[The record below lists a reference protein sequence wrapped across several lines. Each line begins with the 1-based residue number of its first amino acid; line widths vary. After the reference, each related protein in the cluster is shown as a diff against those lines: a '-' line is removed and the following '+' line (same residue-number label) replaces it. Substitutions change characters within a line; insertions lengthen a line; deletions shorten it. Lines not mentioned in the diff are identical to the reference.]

1 MTITAPDPRSGWQA
15 ALELLPLL
23 GPQLEMLWLT
33 VAPRHSLTLLCQ
45 VDVPAPPAELL
56 QSLPRRFP
64 RLRLLRLRTVPKL
77 EREGSAQ
84 DAASLLDN
92 PERLLANCLPLPALW
107 PAALAQLPLTDLQL
121 DVAHPLPDGL
131 VASLPTGL
139 TWLRLAVA
147 AAPLAQLQGLT
158 ALSQLQGL
166 ELCDGRQ
173 AQSGALLAVPAPA
186 AFPKLQH
193 FEVFGRQAKLQVG
206 HFALS
211 SCTLTCHAM
220 PDGSSYSELE
230 VFGMSPQQ
238 RDASLSQLLA
248 TLLPAGAPALGALT
262 LERTSCLSPALVR
275 GCSQLSRLSALRL
288 DSCGGADEWL
298 GALASQAP
306 GLTSLRCD
314 ACYASIVPSEVAA
327 LGSLREL
334 IWLDN
339 ELSCLPVGPYLS
351 GLERLQLSN
360 NQLDELPAAALA
372 AATACRQ
379 LGLDGNPLQASAE
392 QLEEVLL
399 RGMPALTHVD
409 LYDTDVDVHD
419 VRLLSNAARHALRRL
434 RVKCDG
440 GDGWAVLYGEGE
452 EPGGGLD
459 SSDSGSS
466 DDGCPRY
473 SWAGCAYAAHW

>member
-1 MTITAPDPRSGWQA
+1 MYSEPGLWGTLVAEVFNVCWHDPGDLQNWLSKWRRLLGRVGGVVGRMTITAPDPRSGWQA

-166 ELCDGRQ
+166 ELCDRRQ

-193 FEVFGRQAKLQVG
+193 FEVFGRQAKLQVRTREVG
-206 HFALS
+206 HAAVSFL
-211 SCTLTCHAM
+211 
-220 PDGSSYSELE
+220 P
-230 VFGMSPQQ
+230 VQQ
-238 RDASLSQLLA
+238 FPFSR
-248 TLLPAGAPALGALT
+248 
-262 LERTSCLSPALVR
+262 CL
-275 GCSQLSRLSALRL
+275 
-288 DSCGGADEWL
+288 CGGVSVARRYW
-298 GALASQAP
+298 
-306 GLTSLRCD
+306 SLV
-314 ACYASIVPSEVAA
+314 AVPRSTQ
-327 LGSLREL
+327 
-334 IWLDN
+334 
-339 ELSCLPVGPYLS
+339 Y
-351 GLERLQLSN
+351 
-360 NQLDELPAAALA
+360 
-372 AATACRQ
+372 
-379 LGLDGNPLQASAE
+379 
-392 QLEEVLL
+392 
-399 RGMPALTHVD
+399 
-409 LYDTDVDVHD
+409 
-419 VRLLSNAARHALRRL
+419 
-434 RVKCDG
+434 
-440 GDGWAVLYGEGE
+440 
-452 EPGGGLD
+452 
-459 SSDSGSS
+459 
-466 DDGCPRY
+466 
-473 SWAGCAYAAHW
+473 